1 MNKRNETYDKSA
13 PYRTNGLGKITAP
26 TKKEGEPRVTKTVTG
41 TDMRG
46 GKK

>member
-1 MNKRNETYDKSA
+1 MKKRNETYDKSA

-26 TKKEGEPRVTKTVTG
+26 TKKEGEPRVTKTVAG
-41 TDMRG
+41 GDMRG